1 MQRTRAMVLVI
12 VCLSFTGPALV
23 RAEEP
28 HSTKLVGGAVQ
39 MGSAVG
45 FAQYRG
51 DATTAIGG
59 SVAALI
65 RVAIA
70 TVGAEY
76 EYLAVGEAP
85 TRGELQR
92 VGLTASL
99 DLLRI
104 NRHFGGPNAA
114 LILWIDGSLG
124 REYGRWYDNRAVTR
138 NDVAIGWGTRI
149 EHRVSLSTRPRRLE
163 TISWKF
169 GWRLVTAPR
178 YGENLMNATPRC
190 RADTSGCSTGG
201 GNTGPLYDVGLV
213 VSSSLS
219 FEW

>member
-1 MQRTRAMVLVI
+1 MPKTRAMALVVL
-12 VCLSFTGPALV
+12 CLSFTGPALV

-39 MGSAVG
+39 LGSAVG
-45 FAQYRG
+45 VAQYRG

-59 SVAALI
+59 SVAGLI

-70 TVGAEY
+70 TIGAEY
-76 EYLAVGEAP
+76 EYLVVGEAP
-85 TRGELQR
+85 IRGELQR

-104 NRHFGGPNAA
+104 DRHFGGPNAA

-124 REYGRWYDNRAVTR
+124 REYGRWYDDQEVAR
-138 NDVAIGWGTRI
+138 NDVAVGWGTRL
-149 EHRVSLSTRPRRLE
+149 EHRVHLSTRPRRLE
-163 TISWKF
+163 TVSWKF

-178 YGENLMNATPRC
+178 YGEQLIGVATRC
-190 RADTSGCSTGG
+190 RADASGCPSGDSS
-201 GNTGPLYDVGLV
+201 PRYDVGLV